1 MKLAEALA
9 QRADLATRMSQLSS
23 RIEQNVLVQEGEK
36 PAEDPLALL
45 AEHDRLAAELQELIV
60 RINATNLSVTVPG
73 HESMTA
79 ALARRDVL
87 RQQVRLRQTVATRAS
102 ARFDRSTRSE
112 LRYVSIVDVPV
123 IRAEADSM
131 AAQLRELDTRIQ
143 EANWTNELS

>member
-9 QRADLATRMSQLSS
+9 KRADLATRMSQISS

-60 RINATNLSVTVPG
+60 RINSTNLSVTVPG
-73 HESMTA
+73 HDSMTA

-123 IRAEADSM
+123 IRAESDSL

>member
-9 QRADLATRMSQLSS
+9 KRADLATRMSQISS

-45 AEHDRLAAELQELIV
+45 AEHDRLAVELQELIV

-123 IRAEADSM
+123 IRSEADAL
-131 AAQLRELDTRIQ
+131 AAELRELDTRIQ
-143 EANWTNELS
+143 EANWINELS

>member
-45 AEHDRLAAELQELIV
+45 AEHDRLAAELQVLIV
-60 RINATNLSVTVPG
+60 RINTTNLSVAVPG
-73 HESMTA
+73 HASMTA

-87 RQQVRLRQTVATRAS
+87 RQQVRLRQTVATSAS

-123 IRAEADSM
+123 IRAEADSL

-143 EANWTNELS
+143 EANWINELS

>member
-9 QRADLATRMSQLSS
+9 KRADLATRMSQISS

-123 IRAEADSM
+123 IRSEADAL
-131 AAQLRELDTRIQ
+131 AAKLRELDTRIQ
-143 EANWTNELS
+143 EANWINELS

>member
-73 HESMTA
+73 HPSMTA

-87 RQQVRLRQTVATRAS
+87 RQQVRLRQAVATRAS

-112 LRYVSIVDVPV
+112 LRYVSIVDVPA
-123 IRAEADSM
+123 IRAEADSL

-143 EANWTNELS
+143 EANWINELS